1 MMTVQ
6 KENITYK
13 ERGLLNKIIRATG
26 FCLIVAIMT
35 LGLQMSRPAQAA
47 HSGDGAYDDTGHY
60 DQIVDYIYDLWIGS
74 MMKMTEQ
81 FSAVMMQQ
89 VEIIGALFDAKFQL
103 ETQALIQSMEAQAHK
118 DYRPDVGVCI
128 IGTNVRSLA
137 SSENIAKTNAKIL
150 SEALL
155 KREVLSENSVGALGY
170 YGDKK
175 DRITHFKDLYCDE
188 NDNNEGLRNIC
199 TVTGGN
205 LRANN
210 DINFGRTVDK
220 RLTLDIDFTDTNLTD
235 AEEDILALSK
245 NLFSHRVFT
254 RIDPESLGR
263 EYPVDEFQEMRSLIA
278 MRGVARNSWGHLVG
292 MKAPGTPGS
301 ATFIREIASQLGI
314 PAGELDEFIG
324 QNPSYFAQMD
334 VLTKKLFQSPD
345 FYTNLYTS
353 PANIDRI
360 GVSLQALELMQNR
373 DRFESALRREMLISM
388 ILEVKTRWL
397 QEDVN
402 NQLLGLATAR
412 NFSPQ

>member
-1 MMTVQ
+1 MIIDRT
-6 KENITYK
+6 ENTTRKAHGAFKNIA
-13 ERGLLNKIIRATG
+13 RAAGL
-26 FCLIVAIMT
+26 CLMISIMV
-35 LGLQMSRPAQAA
+35 LGLQISRPAQAA
-47 HSGDGAYDDTGHY
+47 HSGDGAYDDAGHY
-60 DQIVDYIYDLWIGS
+60 NQIVDYIRDLWIGS

-103 ETQALIQSMEAQAHK
+103 ETQTLIQSMEAQAHK
-118 DYRPDVGVCI
+118 DYRPDLGVCI

-137 SSENIAKTNAKIL
+137 SSENKAKTNAKIL
-150 SEALL
+150 SESLL
-155 KREVLSENSVGALGY
+155 KRELLSENSIGAVGY
-170 YGDKK
+170 YGDKQY
-175 DRITHFKDLYCDE
+175 RITHFKDLYCDE

-210 DINFGRTVDK
+210 DLNFGRTVDK

-235 AEEDILALSK
+235 DEEDILALSK

-278 MRGVARNSWGHLVG
+278 MRGLARNSWGHLVG
-292 MKAPGTPGS
+292 MKTPGTPGS
-301 ATFIREIASQLGI
+301 ATFIREIASQMGV

-324 QNPSYFAQMD
+324 QNPSYFAQME

-412 NFSPQ
+412 HFSPQ